1 MKARSFLLLAA
12 ATLLLF
18 ACQLTAVAPTP
29 TPLPPSTPVQAGNP
43 GEVSLDYSTVAQD
56 ISLETVPAQAATPG
70 GPYWEGAPAYLRY
83 TLQGY
88 PVSTNPRKPQIY
100 VFKVADMAPAN
111 AAMAQYAAEL
121 QTLLQTHQAGNQ
133 LPFLPIS
140 NESQMFR
147 ARMEFVDFKNG
158 QGVVFLTQL
167 GQGVTLI
174 NNSDL
179 IFAFQGL
186 TYDGKYYLSAI
197 LPVTLPD
204 LPADG
209 TSGQLPDMSELST
222 YLNNTIKMLED
233 QPTGGFTPNLE
244 ALNALVRS
252 IEVK

>member
-1 MKARSFLLLAA
+1 MKTRSLLYLAA

-29 TPLPPSTPVQAGNP
+29 TPLPPATPVPVGNP
-43 GEVSLDYSTVAQD
+43 GEVALDYSPIAQN
-56 ISLETVPAQAATPG
+56 ISLETVPAAAATPG
-70 GPYWEGAPAYLRY
+70 GPYWEGAPEYLRY

-88 PVSTNPRKPQIY
+88 PVASNPRMAQIFI
-100 VFKVADMAPAN
+100 FKVADMATAN
-111 AAMAQYAAEL
+111 AAMAQYAADL
-121 QTLLQTHQAGNQ
+121 QALLQTHQAGNQ

-140 NESQMFR
+140 NEGQMFR

-167 GQGVTLI
+167 GQGVKPV

-197 LPVTLPD
+197 LPVTQAD
-204 LPADG
+204 LPADAA
-209 TSGQLPDMSELST
+209 SGQLPDMSEIPT
-222 YLNNTIKMLED
+222 YMNNTIKMLED
-233 QPTGGFTPNLE
+233 QPAGGFTPSLE
-244 ALNALVRS
+244 TLITLVRS